1 MTVIAVTATSAAATV
16 AATIE
21 DPDPDPLSSS
31 SHTGWGVGMGMEG
44 GKMHLL
50 TKRRDG
56 LKRQGIA
63 VAGDLT
69 TRQHSIIK
77 QYRDDGIRAYYKGNQ
92 LVVGGQLRP
101 RLQNGRN
108 HGDVGGGGGGD
119 RGTQAS
125 QSLPSPSYSGVTQ
138 SSAVDRNATDV
149 TSASTSGRSNTRA
162 NGMDSVLGL
171 VTRNRA

>member
-1 MTVIAVTATSAAATV
+1 
-16 AATIE
+16 
-21 DPDPDPLSSS
+21 
-31 SHTGWGVGMGMEG
+31 
-44 GKMHLL
+44 MHLL

-108 HGDVGGGGGGD
+108 HDDVGGGGGGN
-119 RGTQAS
+119 RGTPAS
-125 QSLPSPSYSGVTQ
+125 QSPPPPSYSEVSQ
-138 SSAVDRNATDV
+138 RSAADRNASNV
-149 TSASTSGRSNTRA
+149 TSASTSGRSDARA
-162 NGMDSVLGL
+162 NSMDSVSGL
-171 VTRNRA
+171 VNRNRAQSLAAGNVEKTLHR